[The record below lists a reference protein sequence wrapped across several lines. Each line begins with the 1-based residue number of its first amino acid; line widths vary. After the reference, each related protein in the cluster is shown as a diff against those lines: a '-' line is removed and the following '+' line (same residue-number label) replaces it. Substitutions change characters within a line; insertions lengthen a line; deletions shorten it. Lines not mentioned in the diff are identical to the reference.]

1 MKRLCLV
8 CKDLHALALPGLYRD
23 IEIVLGDPEPCLITS
38 ILFGDK
44 DHPGVKCIKNLSFK
58 TTEDEWDEDILALA
72 VQNTACR
79 ILTMIPKNQLK
90 TLR

>member
-1 MKRLCLV
+1 M
-8 CKDLHALALPGLYRD
+8 CKDLYALALPRLYRD

-44 DHPGVKCIKNLSFK
+44 DHPGVKWIKNLSFK
-58 TTEDEWDEDILALA
+58 LTEEDWDDDNLALA

-79 ILTMIPKNQLK
+79 ILTLMPNNQLK
-90 TLR
+90 CLR